1 MGTEFLDEFE
11 RVAVEGL
18 KELYGSEWAD
28 CRIQSGTLAN
38 VAVELG
44 TTRPGDTIMSIS
56 LSAGSH
62 TSHTSIGFPVF
73 YGLNIV
79 DIPFDDENV
88 NVDLDRLESLLKEQ
102 EPKPKLLILGGSL
115 FLFRFPVKEV
125 RALLDR
131 YSPETVLLFDAAHV
145 DGLIVGGAYPNP
157 LLDGAQIISGS
168 TYKTFGGPPGGFVVG
183 NGEEIY
189 KKVKRAIY
197 PGITTSYHFNRIG
210 ALAVTCLNL
219 LKHATTY
226 APQIVKNA
234 QALGAALDA
243 RGVNIV
249 GRDLGYTQTHQ
260 VLIYMSEGDDMRS
273 KEAGALLADANIIT
287 SPQLMPIE
295 DRKDVR
301 NPRGIRIGTQELTRL
316 GMKEKEMQVAA
327 DFIADV
333 LIDKKAPSEIAPQ
346 VIAERNASR
355 NFERASSTALLR
367 VAEGI
372 WVTKK
377 DRPWLLRLQELEA
390 QGRIGAGQER
400 PQADQPPIRAVR
412 LQENGPRRRLNDER
426 PRRRAAPGRLLCDLL
441 EARGVGHPLTGDR
454 PAAAV
459 DVLQG
464 QVTP

>member
-1 MGTEFLDEFE
+1 MNEIGQRPIDTRQIDQKPIRSYEVQDLLDLLERHEKWFDQSCLVMYAASNHLNPAQRRMLGSTIASRVAEGDVGKKFYQMGTEFLDEFE

-38 VAVELG
+38 IAVELG

-197 PGITTSYHFNRIG
+197 PGLTTSYHYNRIG
-210 ALAVTCLNL
+210 ALAVTCVNL
-219 LKHATTY
+219 LKHAKIY

-243 RGVNIV
+243 RSVNIV

-260 VLIYMSEGDDMRS
+260 VLIYTPEGDDMRS
-273 KEAGALLADANIIT
+273 REACALLADANIIT

-295 DRKDVR
+295 SRKDVR
-301 NPRGIRIGTQELTRL
+301 NPRGIRVGTQELTRL
-316 GMKEKEMQVAA
+316 GMKEEEMQVAA

-346 VIAERNASR
+346 VAD
-355 NFERASSTALLR
+355 FRAQF
-367 VAEGI
+367 
-372 WVTKK
+372 
-377 DRPWLLRLQELEA
+377 P
-390 QGRIGAGQER
+390 
-400 PQADQPPIRAVR
+400 
-412 LQENGPRRRLNDER
+412 GPLF
-426 PRRRAAPGRLLCDLL
+426 
-441 EARGVGHPLTGDR
+441 
-454 PAAAV
+454 
-459 DVLQG
+459 
-464 QVTP
+464 

>member
-1 MGTEFLDEFE
+1 MNEIGRRPIDTRQIDKKPISDYEVQDLLDLLERHEKWFDQSCLVMYAASNLLSPAQRRMLGSTIASRVAEGDVGKKFYQMGTEFLDELE

-38 VAVELG
+38 IAVELG

-88 NVDLDRLESLLKEQ
+88 NVDLDRLESILKEQ

-115 FLFRFPVKEV
+115 FLFYFPVKEV

-183 NGEEIY
+183 NSEELY

-260 VLIYMSEGDDMRS
+260 VLIYMSEGDEMRS

-316 GMKEKEMQVAA
+316 GMKEEEMQVAA

-333 LIDKKAPSEIAPQ
+333 LIDNKAPSEIAP
-346 VIAERNASR
+346 
-355 NFERASSTALLR
+355 R
-367 VAEGI
+367 VTDFR
-372 WVTKK
+372 VQF
-377 DRPWLLRLQELEA
+377 QE
-390 QGRIGAGQER
+390 
-400 PQADQPPIRAVR
+400 
-412 LQENGPRRRLNDER
+412 
-426 PRRRAAPGRLLCDLL
+426 
-441 EARGVGHPLTGDR
+441 PLF
-454 PAAAV
+454 
-459 DVLQG
+459 
-464 QVTP
+464 

>member
-1 MGTEFLDEFE
+1 MNEIGQRPIETRQIDQKPISDYEVQDLLDLLERQEKWFDQSCLVMYAASNHLSSAQRRMLGSTIASRVAEGDVGKKFYQMGTEFLDEFE

-18 KELYGSEWAD
+18 KELYGSQWAD

-38 VAVELG
+38 IAVELG

-62 TSHTSIGFPVF
+62 TSHTSVGFPVF

-88 NVDLDRLESLLKEQ
+88 NVDLDRLESVLKKQ

-115 FLFRFPVKEV
+115 FLFHFPVKEV

-157 LLDGAQIISGS
+157 LLDGADIISGS

-183 NGEEIY
+183 NSEELY

-197 PGITTSYHFNRIG
+197 PGITTSYHYNRVG

-219 LKHATTY
+219 LKHAKTY
-226 APQIVKNA
+226 TPQIIKNA

-260 VLIYMSEGDDMRS
+260 VLIYTSEGDDMRS

-287 SPQLMPIE
+287 SPQLMPSE
-295 DRKDVR
+295 ARKAVR

-346 VIAERNASR
+346 VTD
-355 NFERASSTALLR
+355 FR
-367 VAEGI
+367 VQF
-372 WVTKK
+372 
-377 DRPWLLRLQELEA
+377 P
-390 QGRIGAGQER
+390 
-400 PQADQPPIRAVR
+400 
-412 LQENGPRRRLNDER
+412 GPLF
-426 PRRRAAPGRLLCDLL
+426 
-441 EARGVGHPLTGDR
+441 
-454 PAAAV
+454 
-459 DVLQG
+459 
-464 QVTP
+464 

>member
-1 MGTEFLDEFE
+1 MNEIGQRPIETRQIDQKPISDYEVQDLLDLLERQEKWFDQSCLVMYAASNHLSSAQRRMLGSTIASRVAEGDVGKKFYQMGTEFLDEFE

-18 KELYGSEWAD
+18 KELYGSQWAD

-38 VAVELG
+38 IAVELG

-62 TSHTSIGFPVF
+62 TSHTSVGFPVF

-88 NVDLDRLESLLKEQ
+88 NVDLDRLESVLKKQ

-115 FLFRFPVKEV
+115 FLFHFPVKEV

-157 LLDGAQIISGS
+157 LLDGADIISGS

-183 NGEEIY
+183 NSEELY

-197 PGITTSYHFNRIG
+197 PGITTSYHYNRVG

-219 LKHATTY
+219 LKHAKTY
-226 APQIVKNA
+226 TPQIIKNA

-243 RGVNIV
+243 HGVNIV

-260 VLIYMSEGDDMRS
+260 VLIYTSEGDDMRS

-287 SPQLMPIE
+287 SPQLMPSE
-295 DRKDVR
+295 ARKAVR

-346 VIAERNASR
+346 VTD
-355 NFERASSTALLR
+355 FR
-367 VAEGI
+367 VQF
-372 WVTKK
+372 
-377 DRPWLLRLQELEA
+377 P
-390 QGRIGAGQER
+390 
-400 PQADQPPIRAVR
+400 
-412 LQENGPRRRLNDER
+412 GPLF
-426 PRRRAAPGRLLCDLL
+426 
-441 EARGVGHPLTGDR
+441 
-454 PAAAV
+454 
-459 DVLQG
+459 
-464 QVTP
+464 